1 MKREVSPSHPLQVY
15 NSIGAL
21 AKSVYEKMFLWM
33 VLRINQQLDTK
44 QSRQHFIG
52 VLDIAGFEI
61 FDVASPDLFL
71 CFQGC

>member
-1 MKREVSPSHPLQVY
+1 MQVY

-33 VLRINQQLDTK
+33 VLRINQMLDTK
-44 QSRQHFIG
+44 QPRQFFIG

-61 FDVASPDLFL
+61 FDVS
-71 CFQGC
+71 